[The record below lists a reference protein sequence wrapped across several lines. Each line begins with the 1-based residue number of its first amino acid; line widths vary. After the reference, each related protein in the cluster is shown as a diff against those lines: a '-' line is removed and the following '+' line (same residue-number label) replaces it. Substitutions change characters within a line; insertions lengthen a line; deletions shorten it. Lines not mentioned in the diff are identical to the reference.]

1 MSGSRFPRTVA
12 RALAMA
18 TIAIA
23 VVSLAFAVPRA
34 LDELDA
40 TADANSSLDW
50 ADREV
55 AWGNGWTLSQEAL
68 YTARSLIPRDGA
80 YQVSVG
86 PADRFESPLTGPFVQ
101 DYLHSFLMPRRPV
114 DRAAW
119 IVCYA
124 CDAPPGAQVV
134 WDGGDIPVRILRRP
148 EAQP

>member
-1 MSGSRFPRTVA
+1 MRRRLA
-12 RALAMA
+12 RWLALA
-18 TIAIA
+18 TLA
-23 VVSLAFAVPRA
+23 VAVLGVAVAVPQA
-34 LDELDA
+34 LDELGA

-68 YTARSLIPRDGA
+68 YAARSLIPRDGS
-80 YQVSVG
+80 YQVAVG

-134 WDGGDIPVRILRRP
+134 WDGGEIPVRILRRA
-148 EAQP
+148 EAQS